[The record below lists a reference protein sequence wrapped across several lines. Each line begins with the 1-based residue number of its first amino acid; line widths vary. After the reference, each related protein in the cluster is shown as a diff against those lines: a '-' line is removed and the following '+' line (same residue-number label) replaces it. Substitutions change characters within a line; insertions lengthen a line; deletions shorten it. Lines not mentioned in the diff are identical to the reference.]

1 LTVTYA
7 LQAEGENMDIHY
19 ELQHLKDHIPVEG
32 LQGYWNIIDE
42 IDESNLKSINVTPKK
57 AAVVRE
63 MK

>member
-1 LTVTYA
+1 
-7 LQAEGENMDIHY
+7 MDIHY